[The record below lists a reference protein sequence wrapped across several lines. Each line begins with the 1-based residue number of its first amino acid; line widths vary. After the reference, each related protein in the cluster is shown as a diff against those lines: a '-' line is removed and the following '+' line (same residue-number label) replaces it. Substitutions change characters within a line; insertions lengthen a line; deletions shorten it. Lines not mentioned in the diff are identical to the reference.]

1 MQRGGSLPSLGSVGG
16 VDTPTPLARG
26 RLIVATPVLDD
37 PNFDGTVVLLVE
49 HGPEGALGVVL
60 NRPSELPVAEAMS
73 SLPTDGALS
82 WDDLATPPSVI
93 FVGGPV
99 RPNAVIALA
108 RVPGVADPDRWQPL
122 TGDLGVIN
130 VGDGPIPA
138 VGDIVGL
145 RVFAGYAGWSA
156 QQLES
161 EIAEGAWFVID
172 VTPEDCFTTEPSLLW
187 HEVLRRQGGMFTT
200 VTDNPVLN

>member
-1 MQRGGSLPSLGSVGG
+1 MGSVER
-16 VDTPTPLARG
+16 VESPTSPGRG
-26 RLIVATPVLDD
+26 RLIVATPDLDD
-37 PNFDGTVVLLVE
+37 PNFDGAVVLLLE

-60 NRPSELPVAEAMS
+60 NRPSRLEVADAMS
-73 SLPTDGALS
+73 SEPTDGDLS
-82 WDDLATPPSVI
+82 WDDLVTDPPVI

-108 RVPGVADPDRWQPL
+108 RVPGVADPDRWEPL

-130 VGDGPIPA
+130 IGDGPIPA
-138 VGDIVGL
+138 VGDIEDL

-156 QQLES
+156 QQLEA
-161 EIAEGAWFVID
+161 EIDSGAWFVID
-172 VTPEDCFTTEPSLLW
+172 SLPADCFTNEPDMLW
-187 HEVLRRQGGMFTT
+187 RAVLRRQGGMFTT